1 METSPDSIAKA
12 EKVEGKK
19 PARHQGGWPAEPRRD
34 GPNISGHRDENR
46 AKCLPP
52 QPEAG
57 PARLLREV
65 ANETLVNAEA
75 IHQPDCRRGQ
85 IHVVVP
91 PCSSGK
97 PRHNLV
103 SARRASRTSRRP

>member
-1 METSPDSIAKA
+1 MGQK
-12 EKVEGKK
+12 
-19 PARHQGGWPAEPRRD
+19 
-34 GPNISGHRDENR
+34 ISCHRDENR

-57 PARLLREV
+57 TANLLSEV

-75 IHQPDCRRGQ
+75 IHKPYRQRGQ
-85 IHVVVP
+85 VHVVP
-91 PCSSGK
+91 PCSSGR

-103 SARRASRTSRRP
+103 SARRVSRTSRRPLAVTRKYLLARPPLSAVGSPSVESISPFA